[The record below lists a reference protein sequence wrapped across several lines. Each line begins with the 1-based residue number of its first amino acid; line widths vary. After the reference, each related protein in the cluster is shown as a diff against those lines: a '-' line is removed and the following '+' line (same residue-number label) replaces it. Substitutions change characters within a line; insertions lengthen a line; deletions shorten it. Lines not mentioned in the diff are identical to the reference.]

1 MPFPLLTVTPA
12 TIGNAQIQAA
22 LIAGQALCDPTNRG
36 RHVIPSRSKTANA
49 GKIVFQQGPGN
60 GQNPPWSS
68 TSFAGGTV
76 TANGDILCVLASIIR
91 MIGDS
96 VTTAAATVTPGTL
109 ATNFNYVTGTPPSKP
124 YNTRDLLRGILN
136 SYELV
141 IREISPRGDFFQYI
155 LDYTGY
161 VILFGKGGSNNSP
174 PFITNGHW
182 VYIRSYD
189 PATDLYYI
197 GQSFGNQGA
206 LLDHVRGYRF
216 SDLVKL
222 TAGEGGV
229 ITAFG
234 TIENL
239 TRREARESA
248 FRAAN
253 PTLPSTAYIASSRI
267 TQLAKNIGDSNRF
280 QWLGLGTTVRDRDE
294 RTNRQTPLQVGGQNR
309 KTFFDKARF
318 GYTDTTWGDSGTGRN
333 DGLNLRDW
341 PSYLH
346 VPAGVTRE
354 GYGIFKNVDMEYAN
368 LQALQDR
375 QPPPFANILFIRLQT
390 NPFGDEGD
398 DDPALTAGS
407 LVPYTTNPDGSTILP
422 VAADRYVVNGTS
434 PEGYAVYI
442 NLSQVQRA
450 GNISGAPRFIQLDG
464 NYVPYIII
472 PNPANTGPGSTVPSQ
487 MTQIAPGNHTIYK
500 YDKNNAF
507 IANISIPGAV
517 AAAGQ

>member
-22 LIAGQALCDPTNRG
+22 LIAGQNLCDPTGRG
-36 RHVIPSRSKTANA
+36 RHVIQGKT
-49 GKIVFQQGPGN
+49 VFQQGPGN
-60 GQNPPWSS
+60 NQNPPWS
-68 TSFAGGTV
+68 TTPFAGGTV
-76 TANGDILCVLASIIR
+76 TNRGAILCVLASIID
-91 MIGDS
+91 MIGLPS
-96 VTTAAATVTPGTL
+96 AGFPANPNPGQLALNYNALTGAPPAAPFPTNTL
-109 ATNFNYVTGTPPSKP
+109 IKT
-124 YNTRDLLRGILN
+124 ILN
-136 SYELV
+136 DYQCAVLPLYPLT
-141 IREISPRGDFFQYI
+141 EIFQYMLSYNGYII
-155 LDYTGY
+155 LYGA
-161 VILFGKGGSNNSP
+161 GGTNKIP
-174 PFITNGHW
+174 PFIIGPPGGHF
-182 VYIRSYD
+182 VYIHTYD

-333 DGLNLRDW
+333 DGLNLRDR

-442 NLSQVQRA
+442 NLTQVQRA